1 MFSKSSQYVSIIRY
15 YNQLKFD
22 YKQLVNDEIIK
33 AEQTSF
39 LVNNNILS
47 QDVVYKLKILEQNEP
62 QTFVSTLCDTTEQ
75 KLISKSELANSDN
88 NVVVDLNNEYNLA
101 LDKSTL
107 FETKYF
113 FEASGIDYIYSPFHI
128 LNLHCEQ
135 NPSASTLNGLIL
147 NNSLY
152 ILILNENNQI
162 VYSCI
167 ESLTSF
173 EEIQKSNFYDNE
185 ITGQKLFDE
194 IYYFEIENIISTV
207 LEKFYETKDKLFI
220 DKVTILHM
228 IKQLNEEQIH
238 RLHKELL
245 IEVNYHPI
253 SVDDYIYE
261 LARQPLKSQK
271 SFVKPRKKEKS
282 KFVAFA
288 LIVFTLLI
296 TFSAFY
302 FYNYITSKKQTS
314 QETILLE
321 KDKMAKEKE
330 LQKQEAL
337 KPKLPNHMSKN
348 YKLEKKVLA
357 LFDIIPYSVVLE
369 ELAIKNSESIMKIT
383 LLEDDIYI
391 KDMQPKLL
399 QEYKFSSIEFEQSA
413 PKEPLKAIIFN
424 TEYIEQP
431 SSVQEVLPEYINNG
445 FLPKQRVEEMMTA
458 LLGEKAV
465 FVFASDFKS
474 DITTYNYEVSATYTE
489 PKEFFSLI
497 EKLNEQKY
505 SMNISYPVIMKKI
518 EGGIQMTFNFQFHQ
532 NH

>member
-1 MFSKSSQYVSIIRY
+1 MFSKSSQYVSVIRY

-33 AEQTSF
+33 AEQSSF

-47 QDVVYKLKILEQNEP
+47 QDVVYKLKILEQNDP

-75 KLISKSELANSDN
+75 KLVPKSELANSDSN
-88 NVVVDLNNEYNLA
+88 AVVSLNNEYNLA

-152 ILILNENNQI
+152 ILILNESNQI

-167 ESLTSF
+167 EALTSF

-185 ITGQKLFDE
+185 IFGQKLFDE
-194 IYYFEIENIISTV
+194 IYYFEIENIISSV

-228 IKQLNEEQIH
+228 IKQLNDEQIH

-253 SVDDYIYE
+253 SVDDYMYE
-261 LARQPLKSQK
+261 LAKQPLKTQK
-271 SFVKPRKKEKS
+271 SFIKPRKKEKS
-282 KFVAFA
+282 KFVSFT
-288 LIVFTLLI
+288 LIVLTLLV
-296 TFSAFY
+296 TFCAFY
-302 FYNYITSKKQTS
+302 FYNYMTTKKQTS
-314 QETILLE
+314 QEEILLQ
-321 KDKMAKEKE
+321 KDKMEKEKE

-348 YKLEKKVLA
+348 HKLQKKVLA
-357 LFDIIPYSVVLE
+357 LFDIVPYSVVVE
-369 ELAIKNSESIMKIT
+369 ELVVKNDESTMKIT

-399 QEYKFSSIEFEQSA
+399 QEYKFSSIEFEESA
-413 PKEPLKAIIFN
+413 AKAALKATIHN
-424 TEYIEQP
+424 SEYLEQA
-431 SSVQEVLPEYINNG
+431 SSAKEVLPEYINNG
-445 FLPKQRVEEMMTA
+445 FLPKQRVEEIMSSV
-458 LLGEKAV
+458 LGEKAV

-474 DITTYNYEVSATYTE
+474 EITTYNYEVSATYKE
-489 PKEFFSLI
+489 PKEFFALI

-505 SMNISYPVIMKKI
+505 SMNISSPLIMKKVD
-518 EGGIQMTFNFQFHQ
+518 GGILTTFTFQFHQ

>member
-15 YNQLKFD
+15 YNQLKLD
-22 YKQLVNDEIIK
+22 YKQLVNDDIIK
-33 AEQTSF
+33 VEQSSF
-39 LVNNNILS
+39 LGNGNILP

-62 QTFVSTLCDTTEQ
+62 QTFISTLCDSTEQ
-75 KLISKSELANSDN
+75 KLVLKSDLANTDTN
-88 NVVVDLNNEYNLA
+88 AVVSLNSEYNIA

-152 ILILNENNQI
+152 ILILNESNQI
-162 VYSCI
+162 VYSSI
-167 ESLTSF
+167 EALTSF

-185 ITGQKLFDE
+185 IFGQKLFDE
-194 IYYFEIENIISTV
+194 IYYFEIENIISSV

-228 IKQLNEEQIH
+228 IKQLNEEQINT
-238 RLHKELL
+238 LHKELL

-253 SVDDYIYE
+253 SMDDYMYE
-261 LARQPLKSQK
+261 LAKQPLKSQR
-271 SFVKPRKKEKS
+271 SFIKPRKKEKS
-282 KFVAFA
+282 KFVLFSLLA
-288 LIVFTLLI
+288 LTLMI

-302 FYNYITSKKQTS
+302 FYNYITSKKQKVQEQIILQKS
-314 QETILLE
+314 QQQ
-321 KDKMAKEKE
+321 KEKE
-330 LQKQEAL
+330 LQAQEAL

-348 YKLEKKVLA
+348 QKVQNRVLT
-357 LFDIIPYSVVLE
+357 LFDIIPYSVVVE
-369 ELAIKNSESIMKIT
+369 EMKVELNASTLKIH

-391 KDMQPKLL
+391 KQMQPKLL
-399 QEYKFSSIEFEQSA
+399 KEYTFSSIEFEQNDA
-413 PKEPLKAIIFN
+413 KTALKATIN
-424 TEYIEQP
+424 NSEYVEQKTTT
-431 SSVQEVLPEYINNG
+431 QEVLPQYLQNG
-445 FLPKQRVEEMMTA
+445 FLPKLRVEEIIDS
-458 LLGEKAV
+458 LLDEKAV
-465 FVFASDFKS
+465 YVFKSDFKS
-474 DITTYNYEVSATYTE
+474 DITTYNYEVMTTYKE
-489 PKEFFSLI
+489 PKEFFAFI

-505 SMNISYPVIMKKI
+505 SMNVSYPVIMKKTEQGI
-518 EGGIQMTFNFQFHQ
+518 ETTFTLQFHQ